1 MSRLVA
7 LVVSLSALVA
17 VAQPEPR
24 VEPKRQRPPV
34 QDHDFTGGQA
44 IQGGRVAPFSEWN
57 VVPEKSRFKNLI
69 RLRASFANEL
79 ANSVDAL

>member
-7 LVVSLSALVA
+7 LTVSLVSVVAL
-17 VAQPEPR
+17 AQPEPR
-24 VEPKRQRPPV
+24 AEPKRQRVPV
-34 QDHDFTGGQA
+34 QNVDLTA
-44 IQGGRVAPFSEWN
+44 TEVRGGRVLPVSDWVF
-57 VVPEKSRFKNLI
+57 VPERSRFKNLI